1 MIINQSAIDR
11 GLFNST
17 FYRCYKDEEKKNQL
31 SGDEDIFC
39 KPKKEKLLFPKPF
52 NYDKL
57 KDDGF
62 TPVNTKINDNDII
75 IGKVSPLKNNSEYS
89 YKDCSVPV
97 RSNEKGYIDGN
108 YVNYNAEG
116 YRFCKTKIR
125 NSKIPEIGDKFSS
138 RHGQKGTVGM
148 TYMQSDMPFT
158 KDGIVPD
165 IIINP
170 HAIPS
175 RMTIA
180 QLIECILGKSCS
192 LLGYS
197 GDGTSFNNTNV
208 DDVTNLLEKA
218 GFEGNGDE
226 VLYNGF
232 TGEQM
237 KTNIFIGPTYYQR
250 LKHMS
255 SDKIHSRAAG
265 PIVSMTRQPA
275 EGRSSQ
281 GGLRFGEMERDCMIS
296 HGASSFLKERL
307 LDVSDKFQV
316 YVCNKCN
323 MITAGNS
330 SENTYFCQS
339 CNNYGD
345 FSKVYL
351 PYSCKLLIQELMT
364 MSIGPRLIT
373 N

>member
-1 MIINQSAIDR
+1 M
-11 GLFNST
+11 
-17 FYRCYKDEEKKNQL
+17 
-31 SGDEDIFC
+31 
-39 KPKKEKLLFPKPF
+39 
-52 NYDKL
+52 
-57 KDDGF
+57 
-62 TPVNTKINDNDII
+62 
-75 IGKVSPLKNNSEYS
+75 PLKNNSDYN

-138 RHGQKGTVGM
+138 RHGQKGTVGI
-148 TYMQSDMPFT
+148 TYLQSDMPFT

-197 GDGTSFNNTNV
+197 GDGTSFNNTNI
-208 DDVTNLLEKA
+208 DDVINILKKS
-218 GFEGNGDE
+218 GFEGKGNE

-232 TGEQM
+232 NGEQM
-237 KTNIFIGPTYYQR
+237 KTSIFIGPTYYQR

-255 SDKIHSRAAG
+255 SDKIHSRSAG

-275 EGRSSQ
+275 EGRSSH

-296 HGASSFLKERL
+296 HGASNFLKERL
-307 LDVSDKFQV
+307 IDVSDKFQV
-316 YVCNKCN
+316 YICNKCKL
-323 MITAGNS
+323 ITPGNS
-330 SENTYFCQS
+330 KENTYFCKY

-345 FSKVYL
+345 FRKVFI

-364 MSIGPRLIT
+364 MCIGPRLIT